1 MSKDTPEVGDIVQE
15 TIRRGKYI
23 RYFVLE
29 KLHGAKKDY
38 YMLLLPTQVRDVNFT
53 IGSLL
58 VSEKQMAK
66 LKYLGKSKMKFG
78 EIFEV
83 QDE

>member
-1 MSKDTPEVGDIVQE
+1 MSKDKPEVGDIFQE
-15 TIRRGKYI
+15 TIKRGQYI

-29 KLHGAKKDY
+29 KFHGVNKDY
-38 YMLLLPTQVRDVNFT
+38 YMVLLPTQVRDINFS

-83 QDE
+83 LK